1 MALRN
6 WMRAVRS
13 RPTAGLGRRSP
24 RSYPEIATSTEGA
37 DMTGTADHADAP
49 EQVLRRGAAHL
60 AGQYPTLDERYVER
74 IVFDSH
80 ASLARA
86 ARSHAHLPPLALRFA
101 ADRLRAIERG
111 ESRDDDGPLRILVE
125 SIRNDGI
132 SQMAAAY
139 LNALGDGRVE
149 ALSAAINPAVEVL
162 RTVADVMDEDGVP
175 LDEQYPKPATEDVA
189 RAADI
194 IVTMLISHP
203 FDVVEGQ
210 RVLSWDFDDPA
221 GLGTDEV
228 RRIRDRVR
236 RRVQEFLDELDG

>member
-1 MALRN
+1 
-6 WMRAVRS
+6 
-13 RPTAGLGRRSP
+13 
-24 RSYPEIATSTEGA
+24 
-37 DMTGTADHADAP
+37 MTGTENAADAP
-49 EQVLRRGAAHL
+49 EQVLRRGAAQL
-60 AGQYPTLDERYVER
+60 AAQHPAMDERSVER

-111 ESRDDDGPLRILVE
+111 ERRDDDGPLRILVE

-139 LNALGDGRVE
+139 LNELGEGRVE

-162 RTVADVMDEDGVP
+162 RTVADVMEEDGVP
-175 LDEQYPKPATEDVA
+175 LTEQYPKPATEDVA
-189 RAADI
+189 RAADV
-194 IVTMLISHP
+194 IVTMLIRHP
-203 FDVVEGQ
+203 FDAVEGQ
-210 RVLSWDFDDPA
+210 RIEAWDFDDPA
-221 GLGTDEV
+221 GLGTDSV

-236 RRVQEFLDELDG
+236 RQVQEFLDELDG